1 MSARSPL
8 IATAAVLGVLAL
20 VAAGC
25 GGGDS
30 SSSSAPAVSAT
41 SSSTTA
47 PTTAAGSGGA
57 ATIDVADNPDLG
69 QILTDGDGNT
79 VYLFEKDEDG
89 TSNCSGE
96 CATEW
101 PPVTTTGSAKAG
113 NGADQSLIST
123 IKRDDGS
130 MQVTY
135 DGHPLY
141 LYVGDAKPGDASGNG
156 LSCTEPSGTR
166 SRPMD
171 RTRRGPETPA
181 RATRR
186 RARPQ
191 AGTAPIEC
199 PRCAPGWR
207 RR

>member
-1 MSARSPL
+1 MHARTPV
-8 IATAAVLGVLAL
+8 IATVALLGILAL
-20 VAAGC
+20 AAAGC
-25 GGGDS
+25 GRRGLVQLERARRD
-30 SSSSAPAVSAT
+30 AT

-47 PTTAAGSGGA
+47 PTSAGGSGGA

-141 LYVGDAKPGDASGNG
+141 LYAGDTKP
-156 LSCTEPSGTR
+156 R
-166 SRPMD
+166 
-171 RTRRGPETPA
+171 
-181 RATRR
+181 
-186 RARPQ
+186 
-191 AGTAPIEC
+191 
-199 PRCAPGWR
+199 
-207 RR
+207 